1 MPWSMDVLLNDFAI
15 RSFRETADK
24 DYIAARMAY
33 RARLIQPFL
42 WSALHCLEKYVKGIC
57 LLNRVAAHRGHAV
70 LAGIKQM
77 KRFGKFPIELSPE
90 TERFIKRLEEGGAEF
105 RYYESSYYNDEFDI
119 IRFDR
124 AVWELRRYC
133 QPLDYDF
140 DLDDG
145 TKKNM
150 LSFEL
155 SRIKTALANNEKGT
169 CIKGGTLETIIA
181 ERSHPARDSLIWNN
195 LFFGPSRRKGVRM
208 RPDWESGNS
217 PFFLHPEIID
227 EVVKYVFVPKS
238 VADGQRRR
246 LRATA
251 RLSFPFAK
259 LALRLRNWQQWIAAG
274 QPRSLNDCGAAVAFS
289 RERKPGC
296 PFQARAVALGP
307 CGTAGAPS
315 PSRPP

>member
-57 LLNRVAAHRGHAV
+57 LLNRVEAHRGHAV
-70 LAGIKQM
+70 LPGIKQM
-77 KRFGKFPIELSPE
+77 KRFGKFPIELSAE

-105 RYYESSYYNDEFDI
+105 RYYESSYYNEEFDI
-119 IRFDR
+119 IRLDR

-169 CIKGGTLETIIA
+169 CIKGGTLENIIA

-195 LFFGPSRRKGVRM
+195 LFFGPSRRTGVRM

-238 VADGQRRR
+238 VADGVRV
-246 LRATA
+246 
-251 RLSFPFAK
+251 FAK
-259 LALRLRNWQQWIAAG
+259 QKAAEK
-274 QPRSLNDCGAAVAFS
+274 A
-289 RERKPGC
+289 RE
-296 PFQARAVALGP
+296 ARAVKKAA
-307 CGTAGAPS
+307 TAAGKG
-315 PSRPP
+315 